1 MGCGK
6 SSIAS
11 LVSIAENVP
20 VLCPDDFATPEPTSG
35 NLSGRIDLKQLHAS
49 ARKLLKQSCVF
60 EGVCLEELLPSAS
73 FGGGFIVYLK
83 RVSLVAG
90 GSPVWQDEKEL
101 NARERAANPIDEE
114 VRRYH
119 RTCRPHEHADLCLAV
134 PEGCD

>member
-1 MGCGK
+1 MGT
-6 SSIAS
+6 IAS
-11 LVSIAENVP
+11 LVGDAENVP
-20 VLCPDDFATPEPTSG
+20 VLSPDDFATPEPTSG
-35 NLSGRIDLKQLHAS
+35 NIKGRIDLKQLHKS
-49 ARKLLKQSCVF
+49 ARKLLKRPAIF
-60 EGVCLEELLPSAS
+60 EGVCLEELLPRAS
-73 FGGGFIVYLK
+73 FGRGFIVYLK

-119 RTCRPHEHADLCLAV
+119 RTYRPHERADLCLAV